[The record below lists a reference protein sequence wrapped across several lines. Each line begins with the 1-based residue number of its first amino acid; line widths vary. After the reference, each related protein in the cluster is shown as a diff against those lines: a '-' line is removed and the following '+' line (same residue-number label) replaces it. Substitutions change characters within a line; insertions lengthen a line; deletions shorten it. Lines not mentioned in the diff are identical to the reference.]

1 MHIYNI
7 LARFYARYVVIR
19 HANCRCPGT
28 IQWATSS
35 AYFLR
40 RFTNIQDAYYTTHV
54 RTTVSLRHFDFYD
67 GYTDY
72 YLDKN
77 AMQVRTSHCE

>member
-1 MHIYNI
+1 MYIYNI
-7 LARFYARYVVIR
+7 LARFSARYVVIR

-40 RFTNIQDAYYTTHV
+40 RFTNIQDAYYTIH
-54 RTTVSLRHFDFYD
+54 VSLRHFDFYD

-77 AMQVRTSHCE
+77 ATQVRTPHCE